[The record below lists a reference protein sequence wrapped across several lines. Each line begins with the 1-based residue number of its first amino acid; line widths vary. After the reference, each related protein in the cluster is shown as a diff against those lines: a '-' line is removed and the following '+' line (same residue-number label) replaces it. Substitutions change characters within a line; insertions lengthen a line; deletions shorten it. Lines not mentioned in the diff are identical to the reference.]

1 MRRARPRMQWDDPAP
16 VSTDGTVVF
25 HASDRETGLHI
36 ECVVVRAYQG
46 RLRAWADRGSGSL
59 VHDEV
64 VPLTHDLRDPVDQAL
79 AASWVSRCRESA
91 STSVGPKVT
100 RSDR

>member
-1 MRRARPRMQWDDPAP
+1 MGWDDPAS
-16 VSTDGTVVF
+16 VSADGTVVF
-25 HASDRETGLHI
+25 HASDSDSGLHI
-36 ECVVVRAYQG
+36 ECVAVRAYQG
-46 RLRAWADRGSGSL
+46 RLRAWADRGSGPL

-79 AASWVSRCRESA
+79 AAQWISRCRASA
-91 STSVGPKVT
+91 TTTGPSQAS